1 MLSYQLR
8 QGASVPGDL
17 FRFRYAIYVEE
28 MGRRQKYAC
37 AETKTIRDPLD
48 DLGHQGIVLLD
59 DAIIGCIRMNFLR
72 DGPIGDYLR
81 LYGLSTLSPGELK
94 TASIC
99 TRLMIGPSLRKTQV
113 SIELIKFA
121 YAFGLSRGIDT
132 CFIDCNDH
140 LVRFFERFGWRFL
153 FKREHE
159 DYGLVNV
166 MRLDLRDHDHLA
178 AIKSPFVGLGE
189 TAPFA
194 FAAE

>member
-8 QGASVPGDL
+8 QGASVPADL

-28 MGRRQKYAC
+28 MGRKQKYAC
-37 AETKTIRDPLD
+37 AETRTIRDPLD
-48 DLGHQGIVLLD
+48 ELGYQGIVALD

-72 DGPIGDYLR
+72 DGSIGDYFS
-81 LYGLSTLSPGELK
+81 LYGLSALSAKERE

-99 TRLMIGPSLRKTQV
+99 TRLMIGPSARRTQV

-121 YAFGLSRGIDT
+121 YAFGLDRGIDT

-159 DYGLVNV
+159 DYGLVNI
-166 MRLDLRDHDHLA
+166 MRLDLRDHNHLA
-178 AIKSPFVGLGE
+178 AIKSPFLALGQP
-189 TAPFA
+189 TTFA